1 MQSNSIFPTNGGER
15 PRPKGYSDLES
26 LPLPRFHNVYDVD
39 VLS

>member
-15 PRPKGYSDLES
+15 PRLKGYSDLES
-26 LPLPRFHNVYDVD
+26 LPLPRLHNVYDVG